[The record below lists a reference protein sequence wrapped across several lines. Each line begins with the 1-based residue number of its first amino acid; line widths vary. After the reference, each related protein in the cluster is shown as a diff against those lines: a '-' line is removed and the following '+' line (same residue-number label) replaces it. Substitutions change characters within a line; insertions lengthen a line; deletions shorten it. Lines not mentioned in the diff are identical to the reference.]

1 MKNLLANAEA
11 SVLKLMIDLGQEMI
25 DAGLSEDIQYV
36 ELDARVELKDAELPA
51 TDIIGMTQFSISE
64 PASKIWGIHFI
75 VGVSTIGD
83 ENLFRLKAL
92 ANHIYERFPCG
103 AQMTYYDNETATAK
117 SWIQVTPGTVQLPTH
132 RVETRPFR
140 FVQVQALLD
149 PYEGA
154 RTEPEDP
161 VP

>member
-1 MKNLLANAEA
+1 MKNLLANSEG
-11 SVLKLMIDLGQEMI
+11 SVLKELITLGQQMVNL
-25 DAGLSEDIQYV
+25 GLSDDIQYV
-36 ELDARVELKDAELPA
+36 ELDARVELKDSELPA

-64 PASKIWGIHFI
+64 PSNKIWAIHFI
-75 VGVSTIGD
+75 VGLSTIGD

-92 ANHIYERFPCG
+92 ANFIYDRFPCG
-103 AQMTYYDNETATAK
+103 AQMTYYDNETTEER
-117 SWIQVTPGTVQLPTH
+117 SWIQIIPGTVQLPTH

-140 FVQVQALLD
+140 FIQVQALLD

-154 RTEPEDP
+154 RREPEDP